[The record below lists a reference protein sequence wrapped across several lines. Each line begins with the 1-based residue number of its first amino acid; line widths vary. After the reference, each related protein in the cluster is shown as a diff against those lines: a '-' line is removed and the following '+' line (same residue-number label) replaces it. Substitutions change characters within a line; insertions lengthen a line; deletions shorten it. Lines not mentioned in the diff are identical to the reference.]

1 MQYIGEIYNITS
13 SYGKKKLEEYKQKN
27 CTYLM
32 SLSDNEVID
41 PTYKGNLARFINH
54 SCDPNCLTQK
64 WYVLGEQCIGIF
76 TLRDIK
82 EGEEL
87 TFNYNFDIYKTTFQ
101 KCLCGSA
108 SCRGYLG
115 VAKNET
121 VDRYSNSHCRFCKN
135 NVKASDKIIAC
146 EGCSKIF
153 HYNCTKKSKFNI
165 LLNSIKSN
173 SNSNESPY
181 LHNNS
186 SINYSISEIVDFF
199 KNNFNVN
206 ITDVQL
212 QNLFICNSCIKK
224 NIIKDKK
231 VILLPMS
238 NSITNSAENIN
249 SVSNQIPRS
258 NSMNIIK
265 THKTSSNV
273 KRNNKI
279 IYDND
284 NEEML
289 IDDNFS
295 LMPNGLN
302 ETDPTNIAQARS
314 SLFRD
319 NSEAGLNLNDN
330 NKTLLHSDVKQ
341 KRSSS
346 IVLPNT
352 PNTKNTL
359 IRMNLEE
366 IEAGENK
373 ASKGSIL
380 ENIKKSFKG
389 DDNYNS
395 IDKANLLLDAHS
407 SANGNK
413 ENLEIGEIPNEEIFE
428 MQSEINKNE
437 ISALNKDIMKDSQQK
452 IKFEIEQVES
462 NNNLKIKSE
471 SDLIVRGKSSY
482 DNLKNF
488 FKENSDINNLNVN
501 STYTPELK
509 SINKMFVDR
518 IKNEYEKNKDNI
530 RFDNIHDNICLI
542 KSATEDFFISDDEEE
557 EEDDNVIIDE
567 NIEVD
572 SKNLKIIRANLNM
585 LSAIGARLFWDFR
598 LTTQPKVDMKITGTK
613 SQISKIKIEIEKIIS
628 SGNAR

>member
-13 SYGKKKLEEYKQKN
+13 SYGKKKLEEYKSKN

-76 TLRDIK
+76 TLRDIN

-108 SCRGYLG
+108 NCRGYLG

-121 VDRYSNSHCRFCKN
+121 IDRSSNSYCRFCKN

-153 HYNCTKKSKFNI
+153 HFNCTKKSKFNI
-165 LLNSIKSN
+165 LVSSIKSN

-181 LHNNS
+181 LCNDNS
-186 SINYSISEIVDFF
+186 SNYFISEVLSFF

-206 ITDVQL
+206 INDVQL

-224 NIIKDKK
+224 KIKKDKK
-231 VILLPMS
+231 SNLIPVSDSNAISEENRISSLNPLPKS
-238 NSITNSAENIN
+238 NSMSLVKTNIN
-249 SVSNQIPRS
+249 SSNT
-258 NSMNIIK
+258 K
-265 THKTSSNV
+265 K
-273 KRNNKI
+273 NNKI
-279 IYDND
+279 VYDHDND
-284 NEEML
+284 EMQ

-295 LMPNGLN
+295 LVRNNISESDLSLFHNGK
-302 ETDPTNIAQARS
+302 S
-314 SLFRD
+314 SLFKH
-319 NSEAGLNLNDN
+319 NPEVSLNLTEN
-330 NKTLLHSDVKQ
+330 NKSILYSDGKH

-366 IEAGENK
+366 IEEAGGEIK
-373 ASKGSIL
+373 IRKGSII
-380 ENIKKSFKG
+380 ENLKKSFKIEDFKKTFDKSNLIFETQNP
-389 DDNYNS
+389 DD
-395 IDKANLLLDAHS
+395 LV
-407 SANGNK
+407 NK
-413 ENLEIGEIPNEEIFE
+413 ENLEIGEIPNGEIIE
-428 MQSEINKNE
+428 MQSEINLNE
-437 ISALNKDIMKDSQQK
+437 NISLNKDILKANQK
-452 IKFEIEQVES
+452 KIMLENEQAES
-462 NNNLKIKSE
+462 NKNLLVKSE
-471 SDLIVRGKSSY
+471 SDFINRGNILLK

-488 FKENSDINNLNVN
+488 FKENLDLKNLNIISSHTPLLESN
-501 STYTPELK
+501 SKISLEKINHEEEKKNNNNISSIKTVTEEFFK
-509 SINKMFVDR
+509 SD
-518 IKNEYEKNKDNI
+518 
-530 RFDNIHDNICLI
+530 
-542 KSATEDFFISDDEEE
+542 DDEED
-557 EEDDNVIIDE
+557 EDDNIIIDE

-572 SKNLKIIRANLNM
+572 SKNLKTIRSNLTM
-585 LSAIGARLFWDFR
+585 LSTIGARLFWDFR
-598 LTTQPKVDMKITGTK
+598 LTSQPKVDMKITGTK
-613 SQISKIKIEIEKIIS
+613 TQISKIKMEIEKIIS
-628 SGNAR
+628 LGNAR